1 MINHEVTDLI
11 KKYEQSKKILKK
23 TTNSHDLIA
32 LQNYMANVFCA
43 IEDVLGKS
51 NKNQEIKAFGS
62 RRKYKRFVN
71 KLNTYSLEMLKQFVL
86 NKDFHADYIGE
97 ILFGI
102 EETFQDDLVVFDDL
116 EYTLLDQED
125 FYELFFEF
133 MKSIKQEELFDEFIY
148 NGNIYSSETNL
159 DECCFGSIIFNP
171 INKDIDI
178 FIKNFS
184 HDLHSMITLAHEFG
198 HVYDLRNYNQSTN
211 EYNKYFYQSFNG
223 EVCSKLFE
231 RLFIE
236 FLLSNDILGDEVRD
250 KLFELEVINH
260 DFLLGAYLLSL
271 LPDKYLVNESYKK
284 LSRNKFLRIIQS
296 YFDKEDAVAEY
307 IDNTKY
313 FDVSEDYSYSY
324 GSIISMFLLESVKE
338 EGLSNDFMNAF
349 FSRRS
354 EMFNEDFLREW
365 RMSPDNFLKLYKDEI
380 QVLKK

>member
-11 KKYEQSKKILKK
+11 KKYEQSKKILRK

-71 KLNTYSLEMLKQFVL
+71 KLNIYSLEMLQQFVL

-116 EYTLLDQED
+116 KYTLLDQED

-133 MKSIKQEELFDEFIY
+133 MKSIKQEALFDEFIY
-148 NGNIYSSETNL
+148 NGNIYSSKTNL

-184 HDLHSMITLAHEFG
+184 YDLHSMTTLAHEFG
-198 HVYDLRNYNQSTN
+198 HVYDLINYNQSTN

-236 FLLSNDILGDEVRD
+236 YLLYNDILGDEVRD
-250 KLFELEVINH
+250 ILFELEVINH
-260 DFLLGAYLLSL
+260 DYLLGAYLLSL
-271 LPDKYLVNESYKK
+271 LPDNYLKDESYKK
-284 LSRNKFLRIIQS
+284 LSRNNFLRIIQP
-296 YFDKEDAVAEY
+296 YFDKEDAVSEY

-324 GSIISMFLLESVKE
+324 GNIISMFLFESVKE
-338 EGLSNDFMNAF
+338 EGLSNEFMNSF
-349 FSRRS
+349 LSRRS

-365 RMSPDNFLKLYKDEI
+365 GMSPDNYLELYKDEI